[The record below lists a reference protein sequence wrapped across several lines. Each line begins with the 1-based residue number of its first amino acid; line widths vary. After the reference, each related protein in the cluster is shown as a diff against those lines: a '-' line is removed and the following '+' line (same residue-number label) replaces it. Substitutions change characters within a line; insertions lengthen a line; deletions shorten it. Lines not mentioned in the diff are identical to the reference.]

1 MAGLIYRAA
10 QMSVC
15 GYGYT
20 LFISQFPPHKQQTQ
34 KRGKGQSFGHR
45 RLFNFSAISSTSIET
60 HNSIPV
66 SVKALASIVLSR
78 RLLGI
83 SVLAASLLP
92 SCSEA
97 IEGGGGREELE
108 LERYT
113 DPKDGFTFLRPSSWI
128 KVDKAGATVLFED
141 SSKGSNNVGVVVSP
155 VKITGLSQFGT
166 PQFVA
171 EKLIQA
177 ERRKESTVGAELV
190 AVSERLGK
198 GGIEVYEFEY
208 KVDSSRGGMKRVF
221 SAAFVLSK
229 KLYLLNITHSDGLE
243 NPLDPDTR
251 KVLEEV
257 LHSFDVDQHQYAF
270 FCSPDSSCLPL
281 VV

>member
-1 MAGLIYRAA
+1 MAGLMYRAA
-10 QMSVC
+10 QISVF

-20 LFISQFPPHKQQTQ
+20 LFNSQFPPQ
-34 KRGKGQSFGHR
+34 KRGRGQSFGHR
-45 RLFNFSAISSTSIET
+45 RLFNFSAISCSSIET
-60 HNSIPV
+60 DNSIPL

-78 RLLGI
+78 RLLAI
-83 SVLAASLLP
+83 S
-92 SCSEA
+92 
-97 IEGGGGREELE
+97 
-108 LERYT
+108 
-113 DPKDGFTFLRPSSWI
+113 
-128 KVDKAGATVLFED
+128 VDKAGATVLFED
-141 SSKGSNNVGVVVSP
+141 ASKGSNNVGVVVSP
-155 VKITGLSQFGT
+155 VKITSLTQFGT

-190 AVSERLGK
+190 AVSERSGK

-229 KLYLLNITHSDGLE
+229 KLYLLNITHSDGLA
-243 NPLDPDTR
+243 NPLDPDRR

-270 FCSPDSSCLPL
+270 FCAPDYSCLPL

>member
-1 MAGLIYRAA
+1 MAGLMYRTA
-10 QMSVC
+10 QISVC

-20 LFISQFPPHKQQTQ
+20 LFNSQFPPQKQQTQ
-34 KRGKGQSFGHR
+34 KRGRGHR
-45 RLFNFSAISSTSIET
+45 RLFNFCAISSTSIET
-60 HNSIPV
+60 DNSSIPV

-78 RLLGI
+78 RLLAI

-97 IEGGGGREELE
+97 LEGGREELE

-128 KVDKAGATVLFED
+128 KIDKAGATVLFED
-141 SSKGSNNVGVVVSP
+141 ASKGSNNLGVVVSP
-155 VKITGLSQFGT
+155 VKITSLSQFGT

-190 AVSERLGK
+190 AVSERSGK

-229 KLYLLNITHSDGLE
+229 KLYLLNITHSDGLA
-243 NPLDPDTR
+243 NPLDPDRR

-270 FCSPDSSCLPL
+270 FCAPDYSCLPL